1 MNFNEVEKLKDYL
14 RRYRVNVLLIARL
27 ENKRRSLDDKICKV
41 KSPDYSGMPRGGIPV
56 SVEELLSDKLEI
68 EKRINRLKEK
78 GKKLKSEI
86 LEKIDELEDT
96 RHAEILELY
105 FIECK
110 DFRTIAE
117 ATGYTERHV
126 IRLYSEAINR
136 MSYISQYHD
145 NRVTLH

>member
-1 MNFNEVEKLKDYL
+1 MNVNELEKMKDYL
-14 RRYRVNVLLIARL
+14 RRYRVNVLLIHRL
-27 ENKRRSLDDKICKV
+27 ENKRKSLDDKICKI

-56 SVEELLSDKLEI
+56 SVEDLISDKLEI
-68 EKRINRLKEK
+68 EKRIERLKVK
-78 GKKLKSEI
+78 GQRFKAEI

-96 RHAEILELY
+96 RHVEIMELY

-110 DFRTIAE
+110 DFRTIAAE
-117 ATGYTERHV
+117 TGYTERHV

-136 MSYISQYHD
+136 MSYVSQEHD